1 MMPSEREFLNKTVL
15 RYLKNLNFRNT
26 LENMITVGLALLGIA
41 ALLVSFLIVNFDSK
55 NDKKDTE

>member
-1 MMPSEREFLNKTVL
+1 
-15 RYLKNLNFRNT
+15 
-26 LENMITVGLALLGIA
+26 MITIGLVLLGIA